1 MWAAA
6 VLQIEAWLSECGVCI
21 PVYRYSM
28 TRYHDSFMRW
38 YCEKAAHRSP
48 PDIQQTAATSASSEP
63 AGVGASHAGHDCQAV
78 SEAAGGDS
86 SKVSSECALAAAA
99 HTAAHDSASA
109 THEAAADATE
119 GADPSADSVIE
130 GSESAPPAPAVT
142 WEGSEPMLSDSAL
155 EEAAGAELEE
165 TVDRAL
171 AQLID
176 ELITAAVAEF
186 LALSDGASQPADPT
200 MAAIEVAPANVHDSF
215 SDPTHGSAESA
226 GISPAAVV
234 AVAAGEH
241 GTVES
246 SGISPAAVVAV
257 AAGTGSV
264 CQSDGAIHGSSA
276 PTLHLLPHSD
286 FTVSPPTA
294 EGCNTVSAY
303 NADAYSAEAQ
313 NAEGQAAHSHSADAR
328 SPDAHSPDAAQDA
341 DAHAHSAA
349 VYSADGQHAQHQAAD
364 GQHAQHQAA
373 DGQHA
378 QHQAAGAHIAQ
389 AQPAEADSAEAIKA
403 EAGDAETHSLAG
415 DTAQAHTA
423 EACSKKADTAA
434 ACTFQVSVAAVQ
446 LVEPDDSAV
455 AADITP
461 AFSAPL
467 PGTSSTDS
475 TFAATAQAVTTAAPE
490 DAAPSDTQ
498 PSDTQPSETQPQ
510 VRQLADSQ
518 PTESAPLEL
527 THSPE
532 VTHSAAESAENSV
545 RSAER
550 QPQAALIL
558 SRLQLQ
564 LHFMHEREGVREREM
579 EQMRQRVTE
588 VEDACKV
595 AVAREVGYR
604 KDQNARLQSGK
615 QVRYGPHGELSLLHL
630 VFCFSFYYLQSGV
643 WSQL

>member
-1 MWAAA
+1 
-6 VLQIEAWLSECGVCI
+6 
-21 PVYRYSM
+21 
-28 TRYHDSFMRW
+28 
-38 YCEKAAHRSP
+38 
-48 PDIQQTAATSASSEP
+48 
-63 AGVGASHAGHDCQAV
+63 
-78 SEAAGGDS
+78 
-86 SKVSSECALAAAA
+86 
-99 HTAAHDSASA
+99 
-109 THEAAADATE
+109 
-119 GADPSADSVIE
+119 
-130 GSESAPPAPAVT
+130 
-142 WEGSEPMLSDSAL
+142 MLSNSAL
-155 EEAAGAELEE
+155 QEAAGADLEE
-165 TVDRAL
+165 KVDCAL

-186 LALSDGASQPADPT
+186 LALSDGASQPADPA
-200 MAAIEVAPANVHDSF
+200 MAASEAAPANVHDS
-215 SDPTHGSAESA
+215 SSGPT
-226 GISPAAVV
+226 
-234 AVAAGEH
+234 H

-246 SGISPAAVVAV
+246 ADISPTAVVAV

-276 PTLHLLPHSD
+276 SSMPHSD
-286 FTVSPPTA
+286 LNVSPPTA
-294 EGCNTVSAY
+294 EGGNTVAAHS
-303 NADAYSAEAQ
+303 ADAHSVHDHSAEAQ
-313 NAEGQAAHSHSADAR
+313 NAEGQAAQGHSADAL
-328 SPDAHSPDAAQDA
+328 STDAAQDA

-349 VYSADGQHAQHQAAD
+349 VYSADGQY
-364 GQHAQHQAA
+364 AQHQAA

-423 EACSKKADTAA
+423 EACSTEADTAA
-434 ACTFQVSVAAVQ
+434 ACTAQVRVGAVQ

-475 TFAATAQAVTTAAPE
+475 AFAATAQAVTTAAPG

-510 VRQLADSQ
+510 ARQLADSQ

-532 VTHSAAESAENSV
+532 VTHSAAEAAESSNC
-545 RSAER
+545 SAER
-550 QPQAALIL
+550 QPQAALSL
-558 SRLQLQ
+558 SKLQLQ
-564 LHFMHEREGVREREM
+564 LQFMHEREGVREREV
-579 EQMRQRVTE
+579 EQMNQRVTE

-630 VFCFSFYYLQSGV
+630 VFRFSFYYLQSGV